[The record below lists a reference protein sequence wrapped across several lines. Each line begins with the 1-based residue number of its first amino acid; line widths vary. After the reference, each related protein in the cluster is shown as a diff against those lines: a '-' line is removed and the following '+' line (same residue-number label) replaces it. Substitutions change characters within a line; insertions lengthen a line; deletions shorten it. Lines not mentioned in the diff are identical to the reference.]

1 VAFGRKKAVPAGT
14 LGPIGDP
21 VTDMRAAERRASL
34 VGAAVPIHLGDAAS
48 WQMFKLG
55 DHRWQWEAWRHY
67 DICGEMRFVVNWVG
81 QAISRCRMYA
91 AEVTDDGT
99 VGDETDDA
107 KIKLI
112 AETMFG
118 TAASKAQAQRLMG
131 INMMVAGDV
140 FIVAEGYQNA
150 DEDKW
155 YVCSSSEV
163 FRRGDDIMV
172 RRSITHGG
180 GQYKL
185 NPETDLLIRAWN
197 PHPRRYDAA
206 DSTVRAILPVL
217 RELEQCTKRVFAELD
232 SRLAGAGILL
242 LPENIDFP
250 RPPTE
255 NPGDPQP
262 SGAEGFLQ
270 ILQNTM
276 ATSMQQRD
284 SAAAVVPIILQVATE
299 ALDKI
304 KHLTFDSSISDH
316 ISQMRKDAVTRMAM
330 SLDIPPEVLTG
341 MGGSNHWSSWQ
352 IEESSIKIHIEP
364 LLIQLADALNIGY
377 FQPALKAA
385 GVQNPEKYTL
395 WFDVGPLAVRP
406 NRSDQA
412 MQFAEKEYISAK
424 AARDNAAF
432 TDDDAP
438 DDKEL
443 VYNLTKAL
451 VLAQPG
457 YAADPEVQKILGL
470 PKILPPPAAA
480 APPDPNADLMPG
492 DPGYDD
498 AGTDPADAGTR
509 GLPQFPSVADAE
521 QGNVGGK
528 SQKLGALAASAAERK
543 LMDAIDPDRKYRVEP
558 GSPSARESLFF
569 AADAAVHRA
578 LELAGGR
585 LVAGPARARYP
596 VGKHLLHTRVAADP
610 ARVPALLAGAWDH
623 LREQSHALSV
633 DPDALQQLLE
643 GYCTELL
650 TRGVAHD
657 PGMLRQTLHWAHGEL
672 TS

>member
-1 VAFGRKKAVPAGT
+1 LVGLLTRKGKTVPAGG
-14 LGPIGDP
+14 LEGPGTRP
-21 VTDMRAAERRASL
+21 AALTA
-34 VGAAVPIHLGDAAS
+34 AAVPINLGDAAS

-67 DICGEMRFVVNWVG
+67 DICGEMRFVVNWMG
-81 QAISRCRMYA
+81 NSISRCRMYA
-91 AEVTDDGT
+91 AQITDDGV
-99 VGDETDDA
+99 VGDEVEDA
-107 KIKLI
+107 RVKMI

-118 TAASKAQAQRLMG
+118 SPAAKAQAQRMMG
-131 INMMVAGDV
+131 INMMVAGDC

-163 FRRGDDIMV
+163 YRRGDDIMV

-185 NPETDLLIRAWN
+185 NPKTDLLIRAWN

-242 LPENIDFP
+242 LPDNIDFP
-250 RPPTE
+250 R
-255 NPGDPQP
+255 DPNADP
-262 SGAEGFLQ
+262 SDAQQTGIEGFAELLQ
-270 ILQNTM
+270 RTM

-284 SAAAVVPIILQVATE
+284 NAAAVVPIILQVATE

-304 KHLTFDSSISDH
+304 KHLTFDSTISEH
-316 ISQMRKDAVTRMAM
+316 ISQMRKDAVERMAM

-385 GVQNPEKYTL
+385 GIANPEKMTL
-395 WFDVGPLAVRP
+395 WFDIAALTVRP
-406 NRSDQA
+406 NRSEQA
-412 MQFAEKEYISAK
+412 MQFAEKEFISAA
-424 AARDNAAF
+424 AARQNAAF

-438 DDKEL
+438 STKEL
-443 VYNLTKAL
+443 QYNLVKAL
-451 VLAQPG
+451 VLAQPA
-457 YAADPEVQKILGL
+457 YAGDPEVQKILGL
-470 PKILPPPAAA
+470 PSISMPAPPA
-480 APPDPNADLMPG
+480 PPGGGDLMPG
-492 DPGYDD
+492 DPGYDS
-498 AGTDPADAGTR
+498 AGSEPADVGAR

-521 QGNVGGK
+521 QGNVTPPGR
-528 SQKLGALAASAAERK
+528 QKLGQLAASVSA
-543 LMDAIDPDRKYRVEP
+543 DAV
-558 GSPSARESLFF
+558 SSQLFY
-569 AADAAVHRA
+569 AADSAVRRA

-585 LVAGPARARYP
+585 LVPGPARARYAVP
-596 VGKHLLHTRVAADP
+596 KHELHTQVVADP
-610 ARVPALLAGAWDH
+610 SRVPALLAGAWTH
-623 LREQSHALSV
+623 VREQALTLGV
-633 DPDALQQLLE
+633 DADALEELLG

-650 TRGVAHD
+650 TRGVAHE
-657 PGMLRQTLHWAHGEL
+657 PELLKSTLHVTRGDLAP
-672 TS
+672 

>member
-1 VAFGRKKAVPAGT
+1 LVGLLTKKKVVPAGGVD
-14 LGPIGDP
+14 GPG
-21 VTDMRAAERRASL
+21 TRSNALTA
-34 VGAAVPIHLGDAAS
+34 AAVPINLGDAAS

-99 VGDETDDA
+99 VGDETEDA
-107 KIKLI
+107 RVKLI

-150 DEDKW
+150 AEDKW

-163 FRRGDDIMV
+163 YRRGDDIMV

-185 NPETDLLIRAWN
+185 NPQTDLLIRAWN

-242 LPENIDFP
+242 LPDNIDFP
-250 RPPTE
+250 RQPTE
-255 NPGDPQP
+255 NPSDPQP
-262 SGAEGFLQ
+262 TGIDGFAQVLQ
-270 ILQNTM
+270 RTM

-284 SAAAVVPIILQVATE
+284 NAAAVVPIILQVATE

-304 KHLTFDSSISDH
+304 KHLTFDSSISEH
-316 ISQMRKDAVTRMAM
+316 ISTMRKDAVGRMAM

-341 MGGSNHWSSWQ
+341 MGSANHWSGWQ

-377 FQPALKAA
+377 FQPALKAQ

-395 WFDVGPLAVRP
+395 WFDIAALTVRP
-406 NRSDQA
+406 NRSEQA

-451 VLAQPG
+451 VLAQPA
-457 YAADPEVQKILGL
+457 YAGDPEVQKILGL
-470 PKILPPPAAA
+470 PNIQLPAAPA
-480 APPDPNADLMPG
+480 APGTGDLMPG

-498 AGTDPADAGTR
+498 AGSDPADVGAR

-521 QGNVGGK
+521 QGNVGKG
-528 SQKLGALAASAAERK
+528 QKLAQLAASVGV
-543 LMDAIDPDRKYRVEP
+543 PDR
-558 GSPSARESLFF
+558 SALFY
-569 AADAAVHRA
+569 ASDAAVRRA
-578 LELAGGR
+578 MELAGGR
-585 LVAGPARARYP
+585 LVGGPQRARYAVP
-596 VGKHLLHTRVAADP
+596 KHELHTRVVPDRD
-610 ARVPALLAGAWDH
+610 RVPALLAGAWTYV
-623 LREQSHALSV
+623 REQAPALGV
-633 DPDALQQLLE
+633 DSDALEELLG

-650 TRGVAHD
+650 TRGVVHT
-657 PGMLRQTLHWAHGEL
+657 PELLRSTLHQARGDL
-672 TS
+672 AP

>member
-1 VAFGRKKAVPAGT
+1 MGLLTKRKVVPAGGED
-14 LGPIGDP
+14 GPGTRP
-21 VTDMRAAERRASL
+21 ANAL
-34 VGAAVPIHLGDAAS
+34 VGAAVPINLTDAAS

-91 AEVTDDGT
+91 ADVTDDGT
-99 VGDETDDA
+99 VGDETEDA
-107 KIKLI
+107 QAKLI

-118 TAASKAQAQRLMG
+118 TPAAKAQAQRLMG
-131 INMMVAGDV
+131 VNMMVAGDV
-140 FIVAEGYQNA
+140 FIVAEGYKDTGQ
-150 DEDKW
+150 DGTPDRDKW

-180 GQYKL
+180 GNYKL
-185 NPETDLLIRAWN
+185 DPQKDLLIRCWN
-197 PHPRRYDAA
+197 PHPRRHDAA

-242 LPENIDFP
+242 LPDNIDFP
-250 RPPTE
+250 Q
-255 NPGDPQP
+255 PQGIDDNAP
-262 SGAEGFLQ
+262 QQRGVDGFAELLQ
-270 ILQNTM
+270 RTM
-276 ATSMQQRD
+276 ATSLQQRD
-284 SAAAVVPIILQVATE
+284 SAAALVPIVLQVATE

-304 KHLTFDSSISDH
+304 KHLTFDSAITDH
-316 ISQMRKDAVTRMAM
+316 ISTMRTDAIKRMAM

-341 MGGSNHWSSWQ
+341 MGSANHWSGWQ

-377 FQPALKAA
+377 YQPALKAA
-385 GVQNPEKYTL
+385 GVKDPEKKTL
-395 WFDVGPLAVRP
+395 WFDIANLTVRP
-406 NRSDQA
+406 NRSEQA

-443 VYNLTKAL
+443 QYNLVKAL

-470 PKILPPPAAA
+470 PAIQAIGGAP
-480 APPDPNADLMPG
+480 APPADLMPG
-492 DPGYDD
+492 EPGYDE
-498 AGTDPADAGTR
+498 AGTEPADAGNR

-521 QGNVGGK
+521 QGNVTGGGTLK
-528 SQKLGALAASAAERK
+528 SLAASVRTEA
-543 LMDAIDPDRKYRVEP
+543 P
-558 GSPSARESLFF
+558 LFY
-569 AADAAVHRA
+569 AADAAVRRA

-585 LVAGPARARYP
+585 LVPGPARARYAVP
-596 VGKHLLHTRVAADP
+596 KHELHTKVAADP
-610 ARVPALLAGAWDH
+610 DRVPALLAGAWVH
-623 LREQSHALSV
+623 VREQAADLGA
-633 DPDALQQLLE
+633 DADALESVLASYA
-643 GYCTELL
+643 GELL
-650 TRGVAHD
+650 TRGMAHE
-657 PGMLRQTLHWAHGEL
+657 PKFLMTMLHQTRGEL
-672 TS
+672 TP

>member
-1 VAFGRKKAVPAGT
+1 MGLLTKKKVVPAGGVD
-14 LGPIGDP
+14 GPGSRP
-21 VTDMRAAERRASL
+21 AALTA
-34 VGAAVPIHLGDAAS
+34 AAVPINLGDAAS

-91 AEVTDDGT
+91 AQVTDDGT
-99 VGDETDDA
+99 IGDETDDA
-107 KIKLI
+107 KVKMI

-140 FIVAEGYQNA
+140 FIVAEGYQNTK
-150 DEDKW
+150 EDKW

-163 FRRGDDIMV
+163 YRRGDDIMV

-185 NPETDLLIRAWN
+185 NPQTDLLIRAWN

-250 RPPTE
+250 KTPQE
-255 NPGDPQP
+255 NPGLPQRD
-262 SGAEGFLQ
+262 GIEGFAELLQ
-270 ILQNTM
+270 RTM

-284 SAAAVVPIILQVATE
+284 NAAAIVPIILQVAVD

-304 KHLTFDSSISDH
+304 KHLTFDSQISEH
-316 ISQMRKDAVTRMAM
+316 ISTMRKDAVQRMAM

-377 FQPALKAA
+377 FQPALKAS

-395 WFDVGPLAVRP
+395 WFDIANLTVRP
-406 NRSDQA
+406 NRSEQA
-412 MQFAEKEYISAK
+412 MQFSDKELISDE
-424 AARDNAAF
+424 AARKNAAF
-432 TDDDAP
+432 SEDEKPSDEEMLY
-438 DDKEL
+438 KL
-443 VYNLTKAL
+443 VKAL
-451 VLAQPG
+451 VLAQPT
-457 YAADPEVQKILGL
+457 YATDPEVQKVLGL
-470 PKILPPPAAA
+470 PPIATPAPPAA
-480 APPDPNADLMPG
+480 PGGGDLMPG
-492 DPGYDD
+492 DPGYDE
-498 AGTDPADAGTR
+498 AGSEPADVGAR
-509 GLPQFPSVADAE
+509 GLPQLPSVAEAE
-521 QGNVGGK
+521 AGGAGKLRNV
-528 SQKLGALAASAAERK
+528 AAS
-543 LMDAIDPDRKYRVEP
+543 LG
-558 GSPSARESLFF
+558 GSPLFY
-569 AADAAVHRA
+569 AADAAVRRA

-585 LVAGPARARYP
+585 LVAGPNRARYAVP
-596 VGKHLLHTRVAADP
+596 KHELHTRVVPDA
-610 ARVPALLAGAWDH
+610 ARVPSLLAGAWTH
-623 LREQSHALSV
+623 VREQAPDLGVNADMLESV
-633 DPDALQQLLE
+633 L
-643 GYCTELL
+643 GSYCTELL
-650 TRGVAHD
+650 VRGLAHEPGYLKSMLHETRGD
-657 PGMLRQTLHWAHGEL
+657 LK
-672 TS
+672 S

>member
-1 VAFGRKKAVPAGT
+1 LVGLLTKKKVVPAGGT
-14 LGPIGDP
+14 DGPGSRP
-21 VTDMRAAERRASL
+21 VALTA
-34 VGAAVPIHLGDAAS
+34 AAVPINLGDAAS

-91 AEVTDDGT
+91 ATITDDGA
-99 VGDETDDA
+99 VGEEAEDA
-107 KIKLI
+107 QVKLI

-118 TAASKAQAQRLMG
+118 TPAAKAQAQRLMG

-140 FIVAEGYQNA
+140 FIVAEGYQSAA
-150 DEDKW
+150 DGKGAADKW

-172 RRSITHGG
+172 KRSITHGG
-180 GQYKL
+180 GTYKL
-185 NPETDLLIRAWN
+185 KPNTDLLIRAWN

-242 LPENIDFP
+242 LPDGIDFP
-250 RPPTE
+250 RQPQA
-255 NPGDPQP
+255 NPGDAQP
-262 SGAEGFLQ
+262 TGLEGFAELLQ
-270 ILQNTM
+270 RTM

-284 SAAAVVPIILQVATE
+284 NAAAIVPIILQVATE

-304 KHLTFDSSISDH
+304 KHLTFDSSISEH
-316 ISQMRKDAVTRMAM
+316 ISQMRKDAVSRMAM

-385 GVQNPEKYTL
+385 GVTDPEKYTL

-406 NRSDQA
+406 NRADQA
-412 MQFAEKEYISAK
+412 LQFSDKELISAK
-424 AARDNAAF
+424 AARTNAAF

-443 VYNLTKAL
+443 LYNLVKAL
-451 VLAQPG
+451 VLAQPT
-457 YAADPEVQKILGL
+457 YATDPEVQKVLGL
-470 PKILPPPAAA
+470 PPIATPAPAAA
-480 APPDPNADLMPG
+480 PGGDSLMPG
-492 DPGYDD
+492 DPGYDE
-498 AGTDPADAGTR
+498 AGADPADVGAR

-521 QGNVGGK
+521 AGK
-528 SQKLGALAASAAERK
+528 GQKLGALAASIGTR
-543 LMDAIDPDRKYRVEP
+543 
-558 GSPSARESLFF
+558 SPLFY
-569 AADAAVHRA
+569 ASDAAVRRA
-578 LELAGGR
+578 MELAGGR
-585 LVAGPARARYP
+585 LVAGPARARYSVP
-596 VGKHLLHTRVAADP
+596 KHELHTRVVP
-610 ARVPALLAGAWDH
+610 EQARVPALLAGAWTH
-623 LREQSHALSV
+623 VREQAPALGV
-633 DPDALQQLLE
+633 DPDELEELLG
-643 GYCTELL
+643 GYCAELL
-650 TRGVAHD
+650 TRGVVHE
-657 PGMLRQTLHWAHGEL
+657 PRMLDAALIHIRSGVL
-672 TS
+672 S

>member
-1 VAFGRKKAVPAGT
+1 MAFGRKKVVPAGGIE
-14 LGPIGDP
+14 GPG
-21 VTDMRAAERRASL
+21 TRSSALTA
-34 VGAAVPIHLGDAAS
+34 AAVPINLGDAAS

-81 QAISRCRMYA
+81 QAISRCRLYA
-91 AEVTDDGT
+91 ADITDDGV
-99 VGDETDDA
+99 VGDEAEDA
-107 KIKLI
+107 RIKLI

-118 TAASKAQAQRLMG
+118 SPASKAQAQRLMG
-131 INMMVAGDV
+131 VNMMVAGDV
-140 FIVAEGYQNA
+140 FIVAEGYQ
-150 DEDKW
+150 DSGTDKW
-155 YVCSSSEV
+155 YVASSSEV
-163 FRRGDDIMV
+163 YRRGDDIMV

-185 NPETDLLIRAWN
+185 DPEKDLLIRAWN

-242 LPENIDFP
+242 LPDNIDFP
-250 RPPTE
+250 RPPAE
-255 NPGDPQP
+255 NPGDVHPT
-262 SGAEGFLQ
+262 GVEGFAQLLQ
-270 ILQNTM
+270 RTM

-284 SAAAVVPIILQVATE
+284 SAAAVVPIILQVATD

-316 ISQMRKDAVTRMAM
+316 ISDMRKAAVERMAM

-385 GVQNPEKYTL
+385 GIQNPEKYTL

-438 DDKEL
+438 DQKEL
-443 VYNLTKAL
+443 VYNITKAL
-451 VLAQPG
+451 VLAQPA
-457 YAADPEVQKILGL
+457 YAGDPEVQKILGL
-470 PKILPPPAAA
+470 PNIQMPAPPAAPP
-480 APPDPNADLMPG
+480 APGMGDLMPG
-492 DPGYDD
+492 DPGYDE
-498 AGTDPADAGTR
+498 AGTEPADAGTR

-521 QGNVGGK
+521 QGKVGAPGK
-528 SQKLGALAASAAERK
+528 QKLGQLAASATTIG
-543 LMDAIDPDRKYRVEP
+543 L
-558 GSPSARESLFF
+558 SPLFY
-569 AADAAVHRA
+569 AADAAVRRA

-585 LVAGPARARYP
+585 LVAGPARARYA
-596 VGKHLLHTRVAADP
+596 VAKHELHTQVIPDAS
-610 ARVPALLAGAWDH
+610 RVPALLAGAWTH
-623 LREQSHALSV
+623 VREQAPALGV
-633 DPDALQQLLE
+633 DPDALEDLLGE
-643 GYCTELL
+643 YCAELL
-650 TRGVAHD
+650 TRGVVHESR
-657 PGMLRQTLHWAHGEL
+657 MLTAALIHVLPQAMAR
-672 TS
+672 